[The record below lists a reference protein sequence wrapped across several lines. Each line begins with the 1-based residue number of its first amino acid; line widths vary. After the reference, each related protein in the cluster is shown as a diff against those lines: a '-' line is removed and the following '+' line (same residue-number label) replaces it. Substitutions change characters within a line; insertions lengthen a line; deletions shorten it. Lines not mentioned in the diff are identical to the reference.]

1 MISGPF
7 YTIKYISSAAM
18 HRVSNNLS
26 SVIIPEGRMYVA
38 AAPWQ

>member
-7 YTIKYISSAAM
+7 YTIKYISM
-18 HRVSNNLS
+18 HRVSDNLS
-26 SVIIPEGRMYVA
+26 SVLIPEGRMYVA